1 MKYLL
6 AAEADRIQYLLFRS
20 SRLREV
26 VGGSQLLSRFCKEV
40 KEKPLLL
47 VPGLEAQVDV
57 ITSGGGSFYVEFEN
71 EDGEKAEAAAR
82 QFGAALAE
90 AYNRA
95 TGGTLSVA
103 KPVEVTAGYG
113 PASEEAGERL
123 RQAKRRGP
131 AVMTPHIPY
140 IAFCE
145 SCGVGLAV
153 AHEARVEEEERAFYL
168 CPSCRAKAAER
179 VERGLGGFLKPF
191 YEAVVGQD
199 ALPKMDWPHEADAVG
214 EYDVRGYVA
223 YIIADGNGM
232 GEVFGKCGKE
242 QAKELSGKM
251 DDVLREALA
260 EPIRLLMS
268 NPAANRRPQ
277 FVPALPLIMGGDD
290 LFALVPAPW
299 ALDIARRLCAT
310 FQSEM
315 TKFAQGQGIPYE
327 ITMTAAVVI
336 CKANYPYYLAHQ
348 IGEERLSAA
357 KRMVKALA
365 RTGTHLSA
373 VDFEAVLGS
382 QAAPKELTGGRR
394 PTLRPYWVADGK
406 VPSGWGLPINALLDW
421 RYRLTL
427 PSRRLSQL
435 RAHFGQVPKDGSIE
449 ALQHWDKD
457 LRYLLERIE
466 RDWAQ
471 EGKHPVRVAL
481 EELGG
486 AKLEEWY
493 SVERKSD
500 EEFRRGHGMPD
511 LLRVWE
517 WALNLDHSKSEYEGG
532 ER

>member
-26 VGGSQLLSRFCKEV
+26 VGGSQLLNRFCKEI

-71 EDGEKAEAAAR
+71 EDEEKAEKSAR
-82 QFGAALAE
+82 QFGARLAE

-103 KPVEVTAGYG
+103 KPVKVTAGYG
-113 PASEEAGERL
+113 PASEEASERL

-145 SCGVGLAV
+145 SCGTGLAV
-153 AHEARVEEEERAFYL
+153 AHEARVEEEAEKHYL
-168 CPSCRAKAAER
+168 CSSCRAKAAER
-179 VERGLGGFLKPF
+179 VEKSLGAFLKPF
-191 YEAVVGQD
+191 YREVVGED
-199 ALPKMDWPHEADAVG
+199 VLPKMGWPHDADDVG
-214 EYDVRGYVA
+214 NYDDRGYVA
-223 YIIADGNGM
+223 YIVADGDGM
-232 GEVFGKCGKE
+232 GAVFGDCDKE
-242 QAKELSGKM
+242 QAKALSGEM
-251 DDVLREALA
+251 DRVLRQALA
-260 EPIRLLMS
+260 EPIRQFMR
-268 NPAANRRPQ
+268 NPAANRDPQ
-277 FVPALPLIMGGDD
+277 FVPSLPLILGGDD

-299 ALDIARRLCAT
+299 ALDIAQRLCRT
-310 FQSEM
+310 FQSKM
-315 TKFAQGQGIPYE
+315 TEFAQGQGIQRE

-336 CKANYPYYLAHQ
+336 CKANYPYYLARQ

-365 RTGTHLSA
+365 KTGVHLSS
-373 VDFEAVLGS
+373 VDWEVVLGS
-382 QAAPKELTGGRR
+382 QAAPKELTGKRR
-394 PTLRPYWVADGK
+394 STLRPYWVTDDK
-406 VPSGWGLPINALLDW
+406 VPPRWGLSANALLDW
-421 RYRLTL
+421 RYRLAL
-427 PSRRLSQL
+427 AQIPSRRRSQL
-435 RAHFGQVPKDGSIE
+435 RELFDRVSSLHDEQQWNNE
-449 ALQHWDKD
+449 LE
-457 LRYLLERIE
+457 RLLERIE

-471 EGKHPVRVAL
+471 KGKHPMQVAL

-486 AKLEEWY
+486 VKLEEWY
-493 SVERKSD
+493 SVERKND
-500 EEFRRGHGMPD
+500 EDFRQGHGMPD

-517 WALNLDHSKSEYEGG
+517 WALDLDRPRSEYEGG